1 MSSYNT
7 YQESNNYL
15 IKTSWGWFG
24 LIIDRDTIKT
34 IILPSYNKSLV
45 LRRFGHPSLFHSYGM
60 ATDSKNCNSLFVV
73 SDSLN
78 EQQTKNYEPEGTAVG
93 DASKGKAFSE
103 LRPHILR
110 FLKDLNHYFNG
121 EKVDFRYKIDLRD
134 SSDFEKAVYK
144 VLRTI
149 PYGKIRTYKW
159 VAEKVG
165 CPKGSRAV
173 GNALAKNPL
182 PLIIPCH
189 RVVRSNG
196 SLGSF
201 SAIGGVKLKKKLL
214 EVEGAIPL
222 MDSG

>member
-1 MSSYNT
+1 MDHW
-7 YQESNNYL
+7 L
-15 IKTSWGWFG
+15 IKTSWGWSG
-24 LIIDRDTIKT
+24 LITDRDTIKT
-34 IILPSYNKSLV
+34 IILSSDNKSLV
-45 LRRFGHPSLFHSYGM
+45 LKKL
-60 ATDSKNCNSLFVV
+60 NENLNSL
-73 SDSLN
+73 SCCRYPL
-78 EQQTKNYEPEGTAVG
+78 
-93 DASKGKAFSE
+93 SKQPKKHKLQAFI
-103 LRPHILR
+103 PR
-110 FLKDLNHYFNG
+110 FLKDINHYFNG

>member
-1 MSSYNT
+1 MDHW
-7 YQESNNYL
+7 L
-15 IKTSWGWFG
+15 IKTSWGWCG
-24 LIIDRDTIKT
+24 LITDRDTIKT
-34 IILPSYNKSLV
+34 IILPSDNKSLI
-45 LRRFGHPSLFHSYGM
+45 LRRFG
-60 ATDSKNCNSLFVV
+60 KNCNSLFVI
-73 SDSLN
+73 SGSLN
-78 EQQTKNYEPEGTAVG
+78 EQQTKNY
-93 DASKGKAFSE
+93 K

-121 EKVDFRYKIDLRD
+121 EKVDFGDTKILTSYPSRNSSGRYKIDLRD

-149 PYGKIRTYKW
+149 SYGTIRPYKW

-201 SAIGGVKLKKKLL
+201 SAIGGVKLKKRLL
-214 EVEGAIPL
+214 ETEGAI
-222 MDSG
+222 

>member
-1 MSSYNT
+1 MNHW
-7 YQESNNYL
+7 L
-15 IKTSWGWFG
+15 LKTSWGWCG
-24 LIIDRDTIKT
+24 LIIDRDTIKA
-34 IILPSYNKSLV
+34 IILPSDNKSLV
-45 LRRFGHPSLFHSYGM
+45 LKRLG
-60 ATDSKNCNSLFVV
+60 KNCNPPCLRRRLRAGRLFII

-78 EQQTKNYEPEGTAVG
+78 EKQITNCK
-93 DASKGKAFSE
+93 
-103 LRPHILR
+103 LRPHVSR
-110 FLKDLNHYFNG
+110 FLKDLNRYFNG

-134 SSDFEKAVYK
+134 SSDFEKSVYK

-149 PYGKIRTYKW
+149 PYGTIRTYKW

-189 RVVRSNG
+189 RIVRSDG

-201 SAIGGVKLKKKLL
+201 SAIGGVKLKKRLL
-214 EVEGAIPL
+214 EVEGAI
-222 MDSG
+222 